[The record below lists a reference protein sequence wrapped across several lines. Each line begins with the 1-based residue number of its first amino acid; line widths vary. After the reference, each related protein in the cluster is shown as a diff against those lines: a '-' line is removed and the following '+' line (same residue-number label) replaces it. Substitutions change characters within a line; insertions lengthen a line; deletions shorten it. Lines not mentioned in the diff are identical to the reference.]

1 MTHPYLEM
9 KGIKKHFPGVQ
20 ALKGVDFAVHSG
32 EVMALVG
39 ANGAGKSTLMNV
51 LGGLVKA
58 DEGHIYI
65 KGQSAVIHSP
75 LDAAKNG
82 IAFVHQEMSL
92 LPTLSVIDNIHIS
105 SFPKSQLG
113 LIDYIATATHC
124 QRVLDRLGCT
134 FSLATKVR
142 DLSPGNQ
149 QMVEIARA
157 LLYNPQIII
166 FDEPTS
172 SLTTREKN
180 RLFEVI
186 GSLKQEGVAV
196 IYISHLMDEIF
207 GCAIGWLCCAM
218 ARWLAAR
225 RSKTSPI
232 MMWCA

>member
-9 KGIKKHFPGVQ
+9 QGIKKHFPGVQ

-32 EVMALVG
+32 EVLALVG

-113 LIDYIATATHC
+113 LIDYTATATHC
-124 QRVLDRLGCT
+124 QRALDRLGCT
-134 FSLATKVR
+134 FSLMTKVR

-172 SLTTREKN
+172 SLTTREKD
-180 RLFEVI
+180 RLFAVI
-186 GSLKQEGVAV
+186 GTLKQEGVAV
-196 IYISHLMDEIF
+196 I
-207 GCAIGWLCCAM
+207 
-218 ARWLAAR
+218 
-225 RSKTSPI
+225 
-232 MMWCA
+232 